1 MSEDALQRLGPEI
14 QQAFVSP
21 IEDPIEY
28 KDKFPEDLPTL
39 ADVKAELGVVVWCK
53 YEACQHN
60 KRIQDKVKTK
70 AMEHF
75 LEGKPAKDI
84 ADLVTKQFNVVVKPS
99 TIYAW
104 ANQFK
109 WGETRAVSRANAV
122 EQVKETETQRFS
134 RLQEEHLSTYEN
146 LRRKASSELNV
157 QTFDR
162 AFDAAKALDLGI
174 KGERQVMEG
183 LISLQFIQDVMGVL
197 VDEVK
202 DADTLNR
209 IALKLKTL
217 VETDND

>member
-1 MSEDALQRLGPEI
+1 MGVLW
-14 QQAFVSP
+14 
-21 IEDPIEY
+21 
-28 KDKFPEDLPTL
+28 DLKRYQMLVMVYLMP
-39 ADVKAELGVVVWCK
+39 
-53 YEACQHN
+53 
-60 KRIQDKVKTK
+60 KRIPDKVKTK